1 MHKPGVQ
8 IDTVLMTNRNEAA
21 IAVDIAHGAADLP
34 TADPVGE
41 GQCRLL
47 SAAPALTLGRG
58 ANLSAFRGIDPMQP
72 DALSTNFQCIAVD
85 HAGNA
90 GQAIGMGL
98 RGGNKREQKEGEQQ
112 AQRANQ
118 SFCGGDET

>member
-1 MHKPGVQ
+1 
-8 IDTVLMTNRNEAA
+8 MTNRNEAA

-34 TADPVGE
+34 AADPVGE

-58 ANLSAFRGIDPMQP
+58 ANLSAFRGTDPMQP

-90 GQAIGMGL
+90 GQAIGMACGAATNEN
-98 RGGNKREQKEGEQQ
+98 RRRASIKRIGRTNLFAEVTRHK
-112 AQRANQ
+112 RMIP
-118 SFCGGDET
+118 